1 MINIVTLTADVT
13 DGIKKMTQEL
23 IKTGMYKSQSEIV
36 RDAIRQL
43 AYKYKIDTAGSIEKA
58 RVILDRA
65 AEKSGK
71 SLSKTVREIRDE
83 E

>member
-1 MINIVTLTADVT
+1 MVTMTADVT
-13 DGIKKMTQEL
+13 EGVKKMTEKL
-23 IKTGMYKSQSEIV
+23 VKAGLYKSQSEVV

-43 AYKYKIDTAGSIEKA
+43 AYKYRIDTAGSIERA
-58 RVILDRA
+58 REILDRA

>member
-1 MINIVTLTADVT
+1 VINIVTLTADVT

-43 AYKYKIDTAGSIEKA
+43 AYKYNIGTVPPIDEVRKTFSKAGKKTRKTLA
-58 RVILDRA
+58 Q
-65 AEKSGK
+65 
-71 SLSKTVREIRDE
+71 TVREIRDD
-83 E
+83 